1 MLLQTWR
8 WLSTTR
14 ALVGVVIV
22 EAMLA
27 SNARRGRMRI
37 CQQCC
42 YRRGDGACRR
52 RAVQLSEVVRG
63 RPANRRAEKL
73 CELAQR

>member
-1 MLLQTWR
+1 MPGANLDVLLQTWR

-27 SNARRGRMRI
+27 SNARRGSRRI
-37 CQQCC
+37 WLW
-42 YRRGDGACRR
+42 RRGD
-52 RAVQLSEVVRG
+52 
-63 RPANRRAEKL
+63 
-73 CELAQR
+73 